1 MVVRKSG
8 QKWQSEI
15 TGRSFEIISLI
26 KENPYISRME
36 LSDKLGINGLAIQ
49 KYIVKLKAAG
59 IIERIG
65 ADRGGYW
72 RIIE

>member
-1 MVVRKSG
+1 M
-8 QKWQSEI
+8 SELLKFI
-15 TGRSFEIISLI
+15 MRGEGKAL
-26 KENPYISRME
+26 E
-36 LSDKLGINGLAIQ
+36 LKD
-49 KYIVKLKAAG
+49 IVKLKTAG